1 MTKTHTLPP
10 QSFFLCVCVCVYVC
24 VCVSRSLSLS
34 LSVCLSLFVSV
45 CLCLSL
51 SLSLSLSLPS
61 LFACLSR
68 HFPVSARYCAMKSIT
83 IHLSMSHSLVV
94 LSSLFFFFHFLFLLF
109 LCGQSL
115 LLVLTPPPFKK
126 KAHSDTMAEE
136 YLNAQLA
143 VAQGDAEDTWKEIQ
157 TLHTR
162 RFATVDKCWQLFIF
176 FSLVIVVAVET
187 TQIVNGCC
195 DVGSLQ
201 ALAPAVCESGRG
213 CKQQPGCLG
222 RPPQTPR

>member
-1 MTKTHTLPP
+1 M
-10 QSFFLCVCVCVYVC
+10 YVC
-24 VCVSRSLSLS
+24 VCVSLSLSLS
-34 LSVCLSLFVSV
+34 LCVFVSV

-51 SLSLSLSLPS
+51 FVSVSVSVSLSSFSLCLLVSPLSCFGSL
-61 LFACLSR
+61 LR
-68 HFPVSARYCAMKSIT
+68 HE
-83 IHLSMSHSLVV
+83 IHYNTPFHVAFIGRFVFSFL
-94 LSSLFFFFHFLFLLF
+94 FFHFLFLLF

>member
-1 MTKTHTLPP
+1 MVDKNTYLA
-10 QSFFLCVCVCVYVC
+10 SSELFFVCVCMCVCLCVCV
-24 VCVSRSLSLS
+24 SLSLS
-34 LSVCLSLFVSV
+34 LSLSLCLSLFVSV

-51 SLSLSLSLPS
+51 FLLSLLLVSPLSCFGSLL
-61 LFACLSR
+61 R
-68 HFPVSARYCAMKSIT
+68 HE
-83 IHLSMSHSLVV
+83 IHYNTPFHVAFIGRFVFSFL
-94 LSSLFFFFHFLFLLF
+94 FFHFLFLLF

>member
-34 LSVCLSLFVSV
+34 LSLSVCLCLSLFVSV
-45 CLCLSL
+45 SLSSFSLCCLSH
-51 SLSLSLSLPS
+51 
-61 LFACLSR
+61 